1 MEHLPDDHTDF
12 SNSRR
17 IVIRKLLRKGSF
29 IENWASNMIK
39 ISNGGKAGVKK
50 ILGSEEIKLS
60 KREGTASVTI
70 RHPS

>member
-1 MEHLPDDHTDF
+1 
-12 SNSRR
+12 
-17 IVIRKLLRKGSF
+17 
-29 IENWASNMIK
+29 MIK

-60 KREGTASVTI
+60 KRVGTASVTI